1 MYICIYVQMQ
11 KYVYPQRLIDICKI
25 AQKSSYIA
33 SCAHTLSSR

>member
-1 MYICIYVQMQ
+1 MQ